1 MEGKRLHKMANKSG
15 AIIGLVVRSPCI
27 NGWNEAA
34 ATHTHTHP
42 TYTHTTQ
49 RERENRY
56 CLMQVRAICLSSN
69 LAICKGA
76 SASKV
81 FMPQKVAATISVCQS
96 CQQRATR
103 TVISSASDERRICR
117 RLPLWVL
124 ATKASPKEQCQRHK
138 PSQAPLCLRV
148 CVYVCVH
155 SSATAY
161 ASEETE
167 HWESPLSPVKV
178 SESTLSLW
186 LSLCLSVFRFFL
198 SPSLST
204 FVCVCKELW
213 RVLHRR
219 LWHKCQVQL
228 AYLTCY
234 CYYRRVCV

>member
-1 MEGKRLHKMANKSG
+1 MANKSG

-27 NGWNEAA
+27 NEWNEAA
-34 ATHTHTHP
+34 ATHTHTH
-42 TYTHTTQ
+42 TTLTTQ
-49 RERENRY
+49 RERANRY
-56 CLMQVRAICLSSN
+56 CLMQVRAISFSSN

-76 SASKV
+76 STSKV

-96 CQQRATR
+96 CQLRATR

-138 PSQAPLCLRV
+138 PSQAPLCACV
-148 CVYVCVH
+148 CLCVCVH

-178 SESTLSLW
+178 SESTLSLS
-186 LSLCLSVFRFFL
+186 LSLCLSMFPFFL
-198 SPSLST
+198 TSLS
-204 FVCVCKELW
+204 VYLCV
-213 RVLHRR
+213 RV
-219 LWHKCQVQL
+219 
-228 AYLTCY
+228 
-234 CYYRRVCV
+234 